1 MKVKAIVSLLV
12 VIAAMI
18 SCKND
23 KTSPEVETVEVEKT
37 KEPYASAPL
46 EAEFNDPKVADV
58 YNAYNALKTALVNTD
73 AASAQQKA
81 SELLTAYSNMGVED
95 EVFKAA
101 QAIAES
107 EDVKVQRTSFSDVS
121 AHIEGMLEGALTS
134 GAIYKQYCP
143 MAFNNTGGYWLS
155 NTKEI
160 RNPYFG
166 DIMLKCGR
174 VDSTL
179 K

>member
-1 MKVKAIVSLLV
+1 MKMRIFLPIVAILALMV
-12 VIAAMI
+12 

-23 KTSPEVETVEVEKT
+23 KKSPEVETVEVEVSKPVHT
-37 KEPYASAPL
+37 SAQL

-73 AASAQQKA
+73 PTAAQEKA
-81 SELLTAYSNMGVED
+81 SGLLTAYANLGVE
-95 EVFKAA
+95 EALMTAA
-101 QAIAES
+101 QTILDS
-107 EDVKVQRTSFSDVS
+107 EDVEVQRTAFVDVTS
-121 AHIEGMLEGALTS
+121 HLEGMLEGALKS

-143 MAFNNTGGYWLS
+143 MAFNNTGGFWLS
-155 NTKEI
+155 NTKDI

-166 DIMLKCGR
+166 DVMLKCGR
-174 VDSTL
+174 VADEI